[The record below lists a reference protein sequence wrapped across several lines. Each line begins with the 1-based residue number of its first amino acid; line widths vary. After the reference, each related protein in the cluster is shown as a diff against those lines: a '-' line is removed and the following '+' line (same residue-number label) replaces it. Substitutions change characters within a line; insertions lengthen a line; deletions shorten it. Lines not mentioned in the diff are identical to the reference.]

1 VPIYAYRCRS
11 CEERFE
17 ELMRASADP
26 PPCTK
31 CGSNDVVRLLSVFST
46 EWKPSNVN
54 WHRVV

>member
-1 VPIYAYRCRS
+1 VPIYAYRCEA

-17 ELMRASADP
+17 ELVRASEDP
-26 PPCTK
+26 PPCSN